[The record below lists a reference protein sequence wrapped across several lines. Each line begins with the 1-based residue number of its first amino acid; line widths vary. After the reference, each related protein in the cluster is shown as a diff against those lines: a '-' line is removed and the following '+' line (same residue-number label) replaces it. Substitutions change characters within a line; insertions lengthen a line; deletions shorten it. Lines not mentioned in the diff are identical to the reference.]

1 MSSVCGSLGSAGLN
15 RIRETQKRAGSGNV
29 LTVLMTSRTWGLRGG
44 QLGVEKLLA
53 SEISSLPISNF
64 SMF

>member
-15 RIRETQKRAGSGNV
+15 RIRETQERSAFGYF
-29 LTVLMTSRTWGLRGG
+29 LTVLMTARTWGLRKG
-44 QLGVEKLLA
+44 QLGADKHLA
-53 SEISSLPISNF
+53 PEISSLPILNF

>member
-1 MSSVCGSLGSAGLN
+1 MSSVLGSLGSAGLN
-15 RIRETQKRAGSGNV
+15 GIRETQKRAGSGNV

-44 QLGVEKLLA
+44 QLGVETLLA
-53 SEISSLPISNF
+53 PEISSWPISNF